1 MRKPIHPSPARD
13 LAPHEHLLLGNP
25 LAAAVDTADPE
36 AWIGLDRR
44 IRATTARGG
53 TSRPPGAHPASPSP
67 GAPST
72 AAPPGAPAATTP
84 SGAHPASPSPGAPS
98 AGPGT
103 AGSGVPGRPLA
114 PDWDDSVQDVTWSV
128 FPPSEPETALALCHH
143 RWQVRQA
150 ALPFAAGR
158 PALLPLLL
166 LRCADGR
173 APVRDRARRTLG
185 TALDGPGGAGR
196 AAELVPL
203 AVRLTLR
210 PHGGPGLALVLA
222 VAGTLPSSLPGRLL
236 ASPRQRARLL
246 GTGLCLD
253 RGLLP
258 AARLTELVLTA
269 EDRAVRRLCTDAL
282 LARVSPGDPDRLL
295 DPLLTASSAATR
307 SSAVTALHRAGRGP
321 EAYGRLADPS
331 ARVRSAARL
340 VLRLEGTDPWAF
352 YRERCA
358 DPAAPG
364 LPPGA
369 VFGLAES
376 GAPDAAGLLRPLTL
390 HPEGRVRAAALAGLR
405 MLGVVSPDELMA
417 AMDDPHPP
425 VVRTARKALEPYVL
439 FVPEE
444 WLAALVAPARPAHVR
459 RAGLRL
465 LGAHGLGLRKRVLAG
480 MEEDED
486 PEVAH
491 EAQRARYEPLPPA

>member
-13 LAPHEHLLLGNP
+13 LAPHERLLLGAP
-25 LAAAVDTADPE
+25 LVTALDTVDPE
-36 AWIGLDRR
+36 AWTDLDQRV
-44 IRATTARGG
+44 RATTAGGG
-53 TSRPPGAHPASPSP
+53 TTTPPGGPSVTTPPGGPSP
-67 GAPST
+67 
-72 AAPPGAPAATTP
+72 AAPPGA
-84 SGAHPASPSPGAPS
+84 ASAP
-98 AGPGT
+98 
-103 AGSGVPGRPLA
+103 PGRPLA
-114 PDWDDSVQDVTWSV
+114 PEWDEHARDVTWSA

-143 RWQVRQA
+143 RWQVREA

-173 APVRDRARRTLG
+173 APVRERARRTLG
-185 TALDGPGGAGR
+185 AALDAPGGAGL

-210 PHGGPGLALVLA
+210 PHGGPGLALLLTA
-222 VAGTLPSSLPGRLL
+222 AGTLPPSLPDRLL
-236 ASPRQRARLL
+236 ASPRPRARLL

-282 LARVSPGDPDRLL
+282 LARVPAGDPDRLL

-307 SSAVTALHRAGRGP
+307 SSAVTALHRAGRSP
-321 EAYGRLADPS
+321 EAYGHLTDPS

-340 VLRLEGTDPWAF
+340 VLRLEGADPWAS
-352 YRERCA
+352 YREWCA

-405 MLGVVSPDELMA
+405 MLDAVSPDELMA

-425 VVRTARKALEPYVL
+425 VVRAARKGLTPYVL

-444 WLAALVAPARPAHVR
+444 WLATLVDPARPAHVR

>member
-1 MRKPIHPSPARD
+1 MRKPIHPSPARE
-13 LAPHEHLLLGNP
+13 LAPHERLLLGNS
-25 LAAAVDTADPE
+25 LVTALDTADPE
-36 AWIGLDRR
+36 AWIDLDRR
-44 IRATTARGG
+44 IRATTGRGDE
-53 TSRPPGAHPASPSP
+53 
-67 GAPST
+67 ST
-72 AAPPGAPAATTP
+72 PPGAPTASATPGVP
-84 SGAHPASPSPGAPS
+84 SASP
-98 AGPGT
+98 GT
-103 AGSGVPGRPLA
+103 GSSVAPGRRLA
-114 PDWDDSVQDVTWSV
+114 PDWDESARDVTWSV

-143 RWQVRQA
+143 RWQVREA
-150 ALPFAAGR
+150 ALPFAPGR

-173 APVRDRARRTLG
+173 SPVRERARRTLG
-185 TALDGPGGAGR
+185 AALDGPGAAGR

-210 PHGGPGLALVLA
+210 PHGGPGLALVLTA
-222 VAGTLPSSLPGRLL
+222 AGTLPSSLPDRLL
-236 ASPRQRARLL
+236 ASPRPRARLL
-246 GTGLCLD
+246 GTGLCLH
-253 RGLLP
+253 RGLLSP
-258 AARLTELVLTA
+258 ARLTELVLTA
-269 EDRAVRRLCTDAL
+269 EDRGVRRLCTDAL
-282 LARVSPGDPDRLL
+282 LARVSAGDQGRLL
-295 DPLLTASSAATR
+295 DPLLAASSAATR

-321 EAYGRLADPS
+321 EAYDRLADPS

-340 VLRLEGTDPWAF
+340 VLRLEGADPWAP

-405 MLGVVSPDELMA
+405 MLDAVSPDELMA

-425 VVRTARKALEPYVL
+425 VVRTARKALTPYVL
-439 FVPEE
+439 LVPEE
-444 WLAALVAPARPAHVR
+444 WLASLVDPARPVHVR

>member
-1 MRKPIHPSPARD
+1 MRKPIHPSPARG
-13 LAPHEHLLLGNP
+13 LAPHERLLLGKP
-25 LAAAVDTADPE
+25 LVTAVDTADPE
-36 AWIGLDRR
+36 AWTDLDRR
-44 IRATTARGG
+44 IRATTAREGANA
-53 TSRPPGAHPASPSP
+53 PPGARPASTPP
-67 GAPST
+67 GAPSAT
-72 AAPPGAPAATTP
+72 TTPGAPSAAAPPGA
-84 SGAHPASPSPGAPS
+84 SSAPL
-98 AGPGT
+98 GT
-103 AGSGVPGRPLA
+103 GGSGVPGRPLA
-114 PDWDDSVQDVTWSV
+114 PDWDEHARDVTWSV

-143 RWQVRQA
+143 RWQVREA

-158 PALLPLLL
+158 PVLLPLLL

-173 APVRDRARRTLG
+173 APVRERARRTLG
-185 TALDGPGGAGR
+185 AALDGPGAAGR

-222 VAGTLPSSLPGRLL
+222 AARTLPPSLPGRLL
-236 ASPRQRARLL
+236 ASPRPGARLL

-258 AARLTELVLTA
+258 TARLTELVLTA
-269 EDRAVRRLCTDAL
+269 GDRAVRRLCTDAL

-295 DPLLTASSAATR
+295 DPLLSASSAATR
-307 SSAVTALHRAGRGP
+307 SSAVAALHRAGRGP

-340 VLRLEGTDPWAF
+340 VLRLEGADPWAF

-358 DPAAPG
+358 HPATPG

-376 GAPDAAGLLRPLTL
+376 GAADAGDLLRPLTL

-405 MLGVVSPDELMA
+405 MLDEVSPEELMA

-425 VVRTARKALEPYVL
+425 VVRTARKALTPYVL

>member
-1 MRKPIHPSPARD
+1 MRKPNHPSPARD
-13 LAPHEHLLLGNP
+13 LAPHERLLLGDP
-25 LAAAVDTADPE
+25 LVTAVDTDDPE
-36 AWIGLDRR
+36 VWIDLDRR
-44 IRATTARGG
+44 VRATTARGG
-53 TSRPPGAHPASPSP
+53 PRTPS
-67 GAPST
+67 G
-72 AAPPGAPAATTP
+72 TP
-84 SGAHPASPSPGAPS
+84 SGAQDAGTAPGATHP
-98 AGPGT
+98 GPG
-103 AGSGVPGRPLA
+103 GRALA
-114 PDWDDSVQDVTWSV
+114 PDWDESVRDVTWSV

-143 RWQVRQA
+143 RWQVREA

-173 APVRDRARRTLG
+173 TPVRERARRTLG
-185 TALDGPGGAGR
+185 AALDAPLAEER

-210 PHGGPGLALVLA
+210 PHGGPGLALVLTA
-222 VAGTLPSSLPGRLL
+222 ARTLPPTLPGRLL
-236 ASPRQRARLL
+236 ASPRPRARLL

-258 AARLTELVLTA
+258 PARLTELVLTA
-269 EDRAVRRLCTDAL
+269 EDQAVRRLCTDAL
-282 LARVSPGDPDRLL
+282 LARVSAGDPDRLL

-307 SSAVTALHRAGRGP
+307 SSAVAALHRAGRGP
-321 EAYGRLADPS
+321 EAYGHLADPS

-340 VLRLEGTDPWAF
+340 VLRLEGADPWAF

-358 DPAAPG
+358 DPATPG

-376 GAPDAAGLLRPLTL
+376 GAADAADLLRPLTL

-405 MLGVVSPDELMA
+405 MLDAASPEELMA
-417 AMDDPHPP
+417 AMGDPHPP
-425 VVRTARKALEPYVL
+425 VVRTARKALTPYVL

-444 WLAALVAPARPAHVR
+444 WLASLVDPARPVHVR